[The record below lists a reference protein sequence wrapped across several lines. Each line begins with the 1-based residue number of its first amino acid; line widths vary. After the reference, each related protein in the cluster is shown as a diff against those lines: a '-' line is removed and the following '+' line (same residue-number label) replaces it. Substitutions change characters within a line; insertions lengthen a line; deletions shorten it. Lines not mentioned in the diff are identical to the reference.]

1 MPSAEGPLA
10 GKRGLVLEDEFLIA
24 LDLEELLQAAGA
36 EIVAMSRTEKALDA
50 LRDQGPWDFAILDRH
65 LGNTTSASVAA
76 ACADRNIPFVFL
88 TGSRGSH
95 GSQEALPA
103 APVVEKPY
111 QPDAL
116 IKAVVQLLAGG
127 RHGSAAR

>member
-1 MPSAEGPLA
+1 MLSAEGPLA

-36 EIVAMSRTEKALDA
+36 EILAVSRTEKALEA
-50 LRDQGPWDFAILDRH
+50 LHDEGPWDFAILDRH
-65 LGNTTSASVAA
+65 LGDTTSASVAS

-88 TGSRGSH
+88 TGSRGAR
-95 GSQEALPA
+95 GSQEDLPA
-103 APVVEKPY
+103 APVIEKPY

-127 RHGSAAR
+127 RQGSAAR